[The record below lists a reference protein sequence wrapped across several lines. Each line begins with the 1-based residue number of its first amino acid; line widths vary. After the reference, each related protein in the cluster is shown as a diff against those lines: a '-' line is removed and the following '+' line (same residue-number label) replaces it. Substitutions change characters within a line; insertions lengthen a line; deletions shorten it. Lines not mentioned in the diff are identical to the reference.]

1 MNELLQWSPIATL
14 VVVITAVIGQVLHGG
29 GGGGGDAAQAAA
41 QAATQAATQT
51 ATSITMAALKETME
65 HLARTLERVDLSL
78 HSHERRLVTIETACR
93 MRHAER
99 RQEAEDAHSM
109 GTE

>member
-29 GGGGGDAAQAAA
+29 GGGD
-41 QAATQAATQT
+41 ATQAATQA

-65 HLARTLERVDLSL
+65 HLASTLERVDLAL
-78 HSHERRLVTIETACR
+78 HSHERRLITIETACR

>member
-1 MNELLQWSPIATL
+1 
-14 VVVITAVIGQVLHGG
+14 
-29 GGGGGDAAQAAA
+29 
-41 QAATQAATQT
+41 
-51 ATSITMAALKETME
+51 MAALKETME